1 MAEDTN
7 QLREELEQLRED
19 YNTLEHN
26 FDIMS
31 EGYQESLLLYDKL
44 EETYHEL
51 EETNKQLEVARCR
64 AEEASR
70 MKTNFIQQISHEIRT
85 PLNILNGFTQILTT
99 PGMELDATTQQE
111 VTKGIDDNTNRIT
124 SLVNK
129 MLELADA
136 NSSTELER
144 TDNVLAVQIAA
155 QAADES
161 RITVASHL
169 VFDLDMT
176 EGADMAMLQTNL
188 QQATR
193 ALSLLLDNAR
203 KFTQPA
209 EAAVNAGAEVKQ
221 GRVVLRLAIENQMLN
236 FIVEDNGIGVP
247 VDEAEHIFDEFVQL
261 DDYYDGTGIGL
272 TVARSI
278 ARRLG
283 GNIVLDTSY
292 TDGARFVFSLPLN

>member
-1 MAEDTN
+1 MAEDIK

-136 NSSTELER
+136 NSNTKLER

-292 TDGARFVFSLPLN
+292 TDGARFVLSLPLN

>member
-1 MAEDTN
+1 MAEDIK

>member
-1 MAEDTN
+1 MAEDIK

-169 VFDLDMT
+169 VFDLDMA

-209 EAAVNAGAEVKQ
+209 EAAVNAGAEVEQ
-221 GRVVLRLAIENQMLN
+221 GRVVLHLAIDNQMLN

-292 TDGARFVFSLPLN
+292 TDGARFVLSLPLN

>member
-1 MAEDTN
+1 MAEDIK

-51 EETNKQLEVARCR
+51 EETNKQLT
-64 AEEASR
+64 SR

-292 TDGARFVFSLPLN
+292 TDGARFVLSLPLN

>member
-1 MAEDTN
+1 MSEDIK

-169 VFDLDMT
+169 VFDLDMA

-221 GRVVLRLAIENQMLN
+221 GRVVLHLAIENQMLN

-292 TDGARFVFSLPLN
+292 TDGARFVLSLPLN

>member
-1 MAEDTN
+1 MSEDIN

-292 TDGARFVFSLPLN
+292 TDGARFVLSLPLN